1 MDSTNSSSRDHTK
14 PVMRKKCKYQVRWFY
29 SKGAFLV
36 LLWTTLVSATFW
48 SYTTNLG
55 QKFLKK
61 SYGEHWYIVLIP
73 LSSLT
78 FIVIPLL
85 GWLADAKLGNYRVF
99 KFNCFSLL
107 IATIICGIHILYG
120 LTLKSIAL
128 QYTSAVILVLVDAV
142 GTAGAVVS
150 ITTALQLGLDQMPD
164 ASSTNMS
171 SFISWFAFSIF
182 FGFWIAD
189 WLLSTLLYCVPLSES
204 TKVQMFSLFPV
215 TCTVIICSSMFLLAP
230 KWLTIEP
237 KSPKTL
243 KIIYQVFKFAAKHK
257 APIYR
262 SALTYWEEDVPS
274 RLDLG
279 KTKYSGPFSTE
290 QVEDVKTF
298 LRILMM
304 SFPIFVILTA
314 GGNIL
319 VSFVAIDQ
327 VVIFNTTKYHLN
339 PNITECI
346 SSIVYNFSFNPWW
359 SGIVTTVVYE
369 FAMYPLI
376 RNKVPSSIRQI
387 GSAALLILLLN
398 ALNLAMQ
405 FCPYVWASVF
415 FTGILTGFGLVLLIN
430 GILEFV
436 CAQSPYNMRGLLTAY
451 IIFLALLSVSFN
463 FLMKC
468 VHFLIYK
475 HSKYYVVPSIS
486 TALSVIGLVLYC
498 LLARWYK
505 RRVRD
510 EDYNAHRVVEE
521 VYDRY
526 LSHAQYRQ

>member
-1 MDSTNSSSRDHTK
+1 MESTNSSSKDHTK
-14 PVMRKKCKYQVRWFY
+14 PVMRKRCKYQVRWFY
-29 SKGAFLV
+29 SKGAVLI
-36 LLWTTLVSATFW
+36 LLWTTLLSATFW
-48 SYTTNLG
+48 SYITNLG
-55 QKFLKK
+55 QKFLKE
-61 SYGEHWYIVLIP
+61 SYGEHLYVVLIA

-78 FIVIPLL
+78 LFVIPLL

-107 IATIICGIHILYG
+107 IATIICGIHILYV

-128 QYTSAVILVLVDAV
+128 QYTSAVVLVLVDAV
-142 GTAGAVVS
+142 GTAGAIVS

-164 ASSTNMS
+164 ASSTNVS
-171 SFISWFAFSIF
+171 SFISWFVFSIF

-189 WLLSTLLYCVPLSES
+189 WLLNTLLYCVPLSES
-204 TKVQMFSLFPV
+204 TKVQLFSLFPV
-215 TCTVIICSSMFLLAP
+215 MCTVIICSSMFLLAP
-230 KWLTIEP
+230 KWLTVEP
-237 KSPKTL
+237 ESPKTL
-243 KIIYQVFKFAAKHK
+243 KTIYQVIKFATKHK

-279 KTKYSGPFSTE
+279 KTKYGGPFTIE

-298 LRILMM
+298 LRILVM
-304 SFPIFVILTA
+304 SLPLFFILTA

-319 VSFVAIDQ
+319 VNFVAIDQ
-327 VVIFNTTKYHLN
+327 VVIFDAMKNHLN

-346 SSIVYNFSFNPWW
+346 SSIIYNFSFNPWW
-359 SGIVTTVVYE
+359 SGIVITVVYE
-369 FAMYPLI
+369 FAMYPLM
-376 RNKVPSSIRQI
+376 RNKVPSSIRRI
-387 GSAALLILLLN
+387 GSAALLILLQN
-398 ALNLAMQ
+398 VLNLAMQ

-451 IIFLALLSVSFN
+451 MIFLALLSLSLN
-463 FLMKC
+463 FLMKF
-468 VHFLIYK
+468 VHFFIYK

-486 TALSVIGLVLYC
+486 TALSVIALVLYC

-526 LSHAQYRQ
+526 LSHVQ

>member
-1 MDSTNSSSRDHTK
+1 MDSTNISSRDHTK
-14 PVMRKKCKYQVRWFY
+14 PVMGKRCKYQVRWFY
-29 SKGAFLV
+29 SKGAFLI
-36 LLWTTLVSATFW
+36 LLWTTLLSATFW
-48 SYTTNLG
+48 SYITNLG
-55 QKFLKK
+55 QKFLKE
-61 SYGEHWYIVLIP
+61 SYGEHLYVVLIA
-73 LSSLT
+73 LSVLT
-78 FIVIPLL
+78 LFVIPLL

-107 IATIICGIHILYG
+107 ITTIIGGIHILYG
-120 LTLKSIAL
+120 LTLNSLAL
-128 QYTSAVILVLVDAV
+128 QYTSAVVLVLVDVLGVAS
-142 GTAGAVVS
+142 AVVS
-150 ITTALQLGLDQMPD
+150 MTTALQLGLDQMPY

-189 WLLSTLLYCVPLSES
+189 WLLSTLLYCVPLSKS
-204 TKVQMFSLFPV
+204 TKVKLFSLFPV
-215 TCTVIICSSMFLLAP
+215 TCMVIICSSMFLLAP
-230 KWLTIEP
+230 KWLIIEP
-237 KSPKTL
+237 KSPKAIKT
-243 KIIYQVFKFAAKHK
+243 IYQVIKFAVKHK

-279 KTKYSGPFSTE
+279 KTKYGGPFTTE

-298 LRILMM
+298 LRILVM
-304 SFPIFVILTA
+304 SFPIFVILAA

-319 VSFVAIDQ
+319 ISSFTVVDQ
-327 VVIFNTTKYHLN
+327 GVIFDAMKYHLN
-339 PNITECI
+339 PNITKCI
-346 SSIVYNFSFNPWW
+346 SNIVYNFSFNPWW
-359 SGIVTTVVYE
+359 SGIVITVVYE

-376 RNKVPSSIRQI
+376 RNKVPSSIRRI
-387 GSAALLILLLN
+387 GGAALLILLLN
-398 ALNLAMQ
+398 VLNLVMQ

-415 FTGILTGFGLVLLIN
+415 FTGILAGFELVLLIN

-436 CAQSPYNMRGLLTAY
+436 CAQSPYNMRGLLTGY
-451 IIFLALLSVSFN
+451 MMFLILLSLSLN
-463 FLMKC
+463 FLMKF
-468 VHFLIYK
+468 VHFLI
-475 HSKYYVVPSIS
+475 SKYYVIPSIS
-486 TALSVIGLVLYC
+486 TALSVIALVLYC

-526 LSHAQYRQ
+526 LSHVQYRQ